1 MKLKNPQAK
10 TGLLNRLRRIEG
22 QVRGVQAMIEDEREC
37 REILQQLA
45 ATRSALQSATQA
57 FLQEYVQEYVSN
69 CLIDPEA
76 DQPGRREALVEEL
89 VSLLG
94 KAP

>member
-1 MKLKNPQAK
+1 MKLNNPQAK
-10 TGLLNRLRRIEG
+10 IGLLNRLRRIEG

-45 ATRSALQSATQA
+45 ATRSALQGATQA
-57 FLQEYVQEYVSN
+57 FLQEYVSN
-69 CLIDPEA
+69 CLLEPEA
-76 DQPGRREALVEEL
+76 DQPDKREALVEEL
-89 VSLLG
+89 VGLLG